1 MDGYH
6 RKPNDIR
13 GLSLSPM
20 EEKILLLRAEGK
32 RLAEI
37 AEELG
42 RGLSTVNTHLRRAM
56 EKLQARNST
65 HAVFKLIDR
74 TGNDAEA

>member
-1 MDGYH
+1 M
-6 RKPNDIR
+6 
-13 GLSLSPM
+13 
-20 EEKILLLRAEGK
+20 LRAEGK